1 MNELARRLIAA
12 QEQESPHVAELA
24 ELASLAVRVDA
35 GLLRRLRLEL
45 LPAAEPGV
53 ESDLWFSLLVES
65 RSESGFQ
72 MAPDVQ
78 HELRKRLAGEPAR
91 VAEVRRV
98 TAAAHADCAPAILL
112 EEELNG
118 LALEHGAAAQSAIE
132 TRVKPVFRTLAG
144 EGSEALDVS
153 RWMVQASAR
162 LDPLV
167 KRVPAVQALLL
178 ASALRVRSHVASD
191 VPRDA
196 TRFGD
201 FAWALPSLAS
211 VATRRFLVTFVEGG
225 VRLDEAPPA
234 GDAVQ
239 TPDLDPALI
248 EVEWEV
254 DGQVSRRITEAK
266 PGADIELA
274 GNPNTVVLTTLVG
287 RRYRLSRVNVDHRT
301 TITCVRKSSM
311 DAKAAIIFVQGFTG
325 SGATTWT
332 ELLPRIE
339 AQRNLESWDI
349 YTVTYATSL
358 SLDISELWPAD
369 ANLKTL
375 GQRLATDLAQ
385 AALAPYNGLVLI
397 AHSMGGLV
405 VQKALVDYPTLVRRT
420 RCVILLGTPSD
431 GLKKSSGAASLLKRQ
446 LKDMAWGSPFITAL
460 RADWQAKFGDRLPF
474 SFLAVAGE
482 RDQFVPPDSS
492 LAPFPLEQQA
502 VVPGNHVS
510 MLSPAAADDNLVR
523 LIDRRICDEKA
534 GDVGDSALRMIE
546 RGEFQRLIE
555 EFYDRA
561 AGLDEKALVQ
571 LAIALDAVGRRDDAY
586 RLLSERLAGPGD
598 ADRSSS
604 VRFAKES
611 DTLGAL
617 AGLRKRE
624 WLQKRQKADGDAA
637 FEHYKKGLELARAG
651 NNLSQAYYHG
661 INLAFLEFV
670 FKGDREAAQK
680 QARQA
685 LRDCEEAER
694 RGEADEWLEATRG
707 EAELILNDP
716 DAAFAAYRKFVAS
729 VSAPW
734 KLTSSYLNA
743 RTITQNHPNRELV
756 RRLGQIFGDPN
767 P

>member
-1 MNELARRLIAA
+1 M
-12 QEQESPHVAELA
+12 
-24 ELASLAVRVDA
+24 
-35 GLLRRLRLEL
+35 LE
-45 LPAAEPGV
+45 
-53 ESDLWFSLLVES
+53 SLLAFF
-65 RSESGFQ
+65 GFG
-72 MAPDVQ
+72 PDP
-78 HELRKRLAGEPAR
+78 K
-91 VAEVRRV
+91 
-98 TAAAHADCAPAILL
+98 T
-112 EEELNG
+112 
-118 LALEHGAAAQSAIE
+118 
-132 TRVKPVFRTLAG
+132 
-144 EGSEALDVS
+144 
-153 RWMVQASAR
+153 
-162 LDPLV
+162 
-167 KRVPAVQALLL
+167 
-178 ASALRVRSHVASD
+178 
-191 VPRDA
+191 
-196 TRFGD
+196 
-201 FAWALPSLAS
+201 S
-211 VATRRFLVTFVEGG
+211 VA
-225 VRLDEAPPA
+225 
-234 GDAVQ
+234 
-239 TPDLDPALI
+239 
-248 EVEWEV
+248 
-254 DGQVSRRITEAK
+254 
-266 PGADIELA
+266 
-274 GNPNTVVLTTLVG
+274 
-287 RRYRLSRVNVDHRT
+287 
-301 TITCVRKSSM
+301 CVRKSSA
-311 DAKAAIIFVQGFTG
+311 DTKAAIVFVHGFTG
-325 SGATTWT
+325 SGATTRT

-339 AQRNLESWDI
+339 AQANLEGWDI

-358 SLDISELWPAD
+358 SLDISELWAAD

-385 AALAPYNGLVLI
+385 TALAPYNALVLI

-446 LKDMAWGSPFITAL
+446 LGDMAWGSPFITAL
-460 RADWQAKFGDRLPF
+460 RADWQATFGDRPPF

-482 RDQFVPPDSS
+482 RDQFVPTDSS
-492 LAPFPLEQQA
+492 LAPFPVEQQA

-555 EFYDRA
+555 EFYDKA

-586 RLLSERLAGPGD
+586 RLLSERFAGQGDALSALGGGLKRAWLHTIGRRDD
-598 ADRSSS
+598 ADRSLS

-611 DTLGAL
+611 DALGAL
-617 AGLRKRE
+617 AGRLKRE
-624 WLQKRQKADGDAA
+624 WLQKRQKADADAA
-637 FEHYKKGLELARAG
+637 FEHYERGLELARAG

-680 QARQA
+680 RARQT

-694 RGEADEWLEATRG
+694 TGVADEWLEATRG
-707 EAELILNDP
+707 EAALILNDA
-716 DAAFAAYRKFVAS
+716 DTAFEAYRKFVAS
-729 VSAPW
+729 VSVPW

-743 RTITQNHPNRELV
+743 RTITANHPNRELV